1 MVQNAGW
8 FQFGWVKINSDGARK
23 GRTQVASV
31 GGLIRD
37 GYRNWIARFISNL
50 GCCLV
55 LAA

>member
-1 MVQNAGW
+1 MVQNTGW
-8 FQFGWVKINSDGARK
+8 FQFGWVKITSDGARK

-55 LAA
+55 SAA